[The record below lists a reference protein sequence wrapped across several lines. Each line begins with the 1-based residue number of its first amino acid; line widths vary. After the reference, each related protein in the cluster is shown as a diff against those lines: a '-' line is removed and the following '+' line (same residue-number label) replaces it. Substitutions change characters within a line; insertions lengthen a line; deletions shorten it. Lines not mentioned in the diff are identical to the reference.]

1 MESSKQ
7 ERSNLLNDNPI
18 AARAGGSWIS
28 KHSIAAGSPLQQGG
42 SGKSPLYQD
51 KKSGKHPRDAGG
63 RAPEKKEGIKH
74 QERLSRG
81 SRRPDGSIVGGIS
94 GATKPRKSSQKKP
107 LGKKSVNDSPTTEA
121 RRVKEYKAARLADE
135 ANRADYN
142 ESKRASKK

>member
-1 MESSKQ
+1 M
-7 ERSNLLNDNPI
+7 NPFT
-18 AARAGGSWIS
+18 S
-28 KHSIAAGSPLQQGG
+28 KHSIAAGSPVHMGG

-94 GATKPRKSSQKKP
+94 GATKPRKPSKNKP
-107 LGKKSVNDSPTTEA
+107 
-121 RRVKEYKAARLADE
+121 ARLADE